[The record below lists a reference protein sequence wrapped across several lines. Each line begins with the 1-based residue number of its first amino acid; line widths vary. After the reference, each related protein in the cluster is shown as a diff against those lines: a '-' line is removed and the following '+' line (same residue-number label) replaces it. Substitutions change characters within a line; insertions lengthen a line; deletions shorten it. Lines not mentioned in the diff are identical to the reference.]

1 MPRIALFCTLL
12 LCWALAQP
20 ARAQSDYKY
29 YQVRSGD
36 TVESIAAA
44 HGLDLFTVLECNS
57 KQILDG
63 KGLLPGMILVLPSPE
78 AGKSSQASSSGPP
91 PAVAT
96 DARSGPVPPE
106 SASPAPPASRTSVRP
121 APSGSGGVVR
131 NSQGVLAVRGTPA
144 FRNRFVGSNGRT
156 VEIPTYVPPVV
167 EEPEEEDSAPGRTS
181 LASRRGRPI
190 RALLTSARRYLGVP
204 YVWGG
209 EDPSGFDCSGYVQ
222 YLFGLYGV
230 RLPRTADV
238 QFAAGRSVPR
248 SQEQPGDLVFF
259 ETYAPG
265 ASHVGVYLGQ
275 GSFIHASSVGFVR
288 ISSLEE
294 DYFSARYLGARRF
307 F

>member
-1 MPRIALFCTLL
+1 MPRIAFFLALL
-12 LCWALAQP
+12 LCWALSLP
-20 ARAQSDYKY
+20 APAQSDYKY

-36 TVESIAAA
+36 TVESVAAA
-44 HGLDLFTVLECNS
+44 HGLDLFTVLQCNS
-57 KQILDG
+57 RQILEG
-63 KGLLPGMILVLPSPE
+63 KGLVPGTILVLPSPRRGLGGVRPE
-78 AGKSSQASSSGPP
+78 GPP
-91 PAVAT
+91 PVAAT

-106 SASPAPPASRTSVRP
+106 SASPAPPTPRTSVRP
-121 APSGSGGVVR
+121 VPSSGGGLVR
-131 NSQGVLAVRGTPA
+131 NSQGVLAVRGTPS
-144 FRNRFVGSNGRT
+144 FRNRFVGSDGRA

-167 EEPEEEDSAPGRTS
+167 EEPEEEDPAPGRTS

-222 YLFGLYGV
+222 YLFGLHGV

-238 QFAAGRSVPR
+238 QFMAGRSVPR
-248 SQEQPGDLVFF
+248 GHEQPGDLVFF

-265 ASHVGVYLGQ
+265 ASHVGVYLGN
-275 GSFIHASSVGFVR
+275 GVFIHASSVGFVR
-288 ISSLEE
+288 TSSLEE
-294 DYFSARYLGARRF
+294 EYFSARYLGARRF

>member
-12 LCWALAQP
+12 LCWALAQS

-36 TVESIAAA
+36 TVESVAAA

-57 KQILDG
+57 RQILEG

-78 AGKSSQASSSGPP
+78 AGKSSQASPTGPP
-91 PAVAT
+91 SAAAT

-106 SASPAPPASRTSVRP
+106 SAGPALPASRTPVRP
-121 APSGSGGVVR
+121 ASSAGGGLVR

-144 FRNRFVGSNGRT
+144 FRNRMVGSNGRT

-167 EEPEEEDSAPGRTS
+167 EEPEGEDSAPGRTS

-222 YLFGLYGV
+222 YLYGLHGV
-230 RLPRTADV
+230 QLPRTADV
-238 QFAAGRSVPR
+238 QFMAGRSVPR
-248 SQEQPGDLVFF
+248 GHEQPGDLVFF

-275 GSFIHASSVGFVR
+275 GTFIHASSVGFVR

>member
-57 KQILDG
+57 KQILEG

-96 DARSGPVPPE
+96 EARSGLVPPE
-106 SASPAPPASRTSVRP
+106 SASPSAPTPRTSVRP
-121 APSGSGGVVR
+121 ASSAGGGLVR
-131 NSQGVLAVRGTPA
+131 NSQGVLAVRGTPS
-144 FRNRFVGSNGRT
+144 FRNRMVGSDGRT

-167 EEPEEEDSAPGRTS
+167 EEPEEEDSPPGRSS

-222 YLFGLYGV
+222 YLYGLHGV
-230 RLPRTADV
+230 QLPRTADV
-238 QFAAGRSVPR
+238 QFMAGRSVPR
-248 SQEQPGDLVFF
+248 GQEQPGDLVFF

-265 ASHVGVYLGQ
+265 ASHVGVYLGR
-275 GSFIHASSVGFVR
+275 GAFIHASSVGFVR